1 MNGTVGRGKARRHRR
16 NWVFRVIPKD
26 DFAVTREADATAA
39 RAGYRL
45 VMRLGAL
52 LWRRMT
58 DLVVIGF
65 LVGTQIEAWVQPN
78 LPEAHWIVALLAAGA
93 TLPLALYRRAPLVGP
108 VLSFTTIAL
117 AATLNGELVDNTLG
131 FLFTFLAAMWLVGL
145 FNEPFSAFSGL
156 FAGVVGV
163 LYTTSRFPPQDR
175 GAGSYVFITLFG
187 CGAWFAGYAIGHR
200 SRQTQALRER
210 ALRLEQD
217 RAEEAARA
225 VAEERARIAREL
237 HDVIAHSVSVMVVQA
252 AGVRRLLAPE
262 QERERQALETVEQ
275 TGRQA
280 LAEMRR
286 LLGVLRRAEDRP
298 QLAPQPGLSGIEQL
312 LEQVRNAGLPVDLS
326 VEGDPVDLPPGIDLA
341 AFRIVQEALTNTLRH
356 AGPAQAHVLVRYD
369 ADELDLSVTNDGKPY
384 ANGDE
389 GGYGLV
395 GMRERVALYGGRLDA
410 GPVDGGYRVRARLPL
425 EGRR

>member
-1 MNGTVGRGKARRHRR
+1 MRLRR
-16 NWVFRVIPKD
+16 
-26 DFAVTREADATAA
+26 
-39 RAGYRL
+39 RL
-45 VMRLGAL
+45 VTVSVMRFGAL

-58 DLVVIGF
+58 DLVVTGF
-65 LVGTQIEAWVQPN
+65 FLGTQIEAWTQQGLSEP
-78 LPEAHWIVALLAAGA
+78 HWKVALLAAGV

-108 VLSFTTIAL
+108 VLTFTVLAV
-117 AATLNGELVDNTLG
+117 AATVSGDLVSNTLG

-145 FNEPFSAFSGL
+145 YNEPFSAFSGL
-156 FAGVVGV
+156 FAGIVGV
-163 LYTTSRFPPQDR
+163 WYATSRFPPQDR
-175 GAGSYVFITLFG
+175 GAGSYIFITLFG

-200 SRQTQALRER
+200 SRQTLALRER
-210 ALRLEQD
+210 ALRLEHD
-217 RAEEAARA
+217 RAEEAARL

-237 HDVIAHSVSVMVVQA
+237 HDVIAHSVSVMVVQT

-286 LLGVLRRAEDRP
+286 LLGVLRRADDRP

-312 LEQVRNAGLPVDLS
+312 LEQVRNAGLPVDLQ
-326 VEGDPVDLPPGIDLA
+326 VEGEPVDLPPGIDLA

-356 AGPAQAHVLVRYD
+356 AGPATAHVRVRYD
-369 ADELDLSVTNDGKPY
+369 QSELELSVTNDGKSY
-384 ANGDE
+384 TNGDE

-395 GMRERVALYGGRLDA
+395 GMRERVALYGGKIEA
-410 GPVDGGYRVRARLPL
+410 GPVDGGFHVSARLPL
-425 EGRR
+425 EAAR